1 MIVMKLIEWSLRME
15 ALVEVEVGVLEQVL
29 EDRPQLAKFLFHQLE
44 LQAAES

>member
-29 EDRPQLAKFLFHQLE
+29 EDRPQLAKFLFHQ
-44 LQAAES
+44 